1 MGKPLEEQ
9 GAVAAQVPFDG
20 LARILRPVEGRDG
33 VVGDLLRARLEG
45 DGEIVG
51 AGEIVQQPRPRLGQG
66 EGHAYDV
73 VHGARRAL
81 VVENVE
87 AAAVVVLLEQLLE
100 SATGGGGIVVGDRP
114 FEALRARRRRKG
126 GATTRSIPG
135 RNAVFFGLLTLVV
148 TGWRKS
154 FRNSGGGARGR
165 GRGEARG
172 VRMRDDAPFL
182 SVV

>member
-1 MGKPLEEQ
+1 MRGFDWEASEEQ

-114 FEALRARRRRKG
+114 FEALRARRRRIG
-126 GATTRSIPG
+126 GATTRSIRG
-135 RNAVFFGLLTLVV
+135 RNAVFLGC
-148 TGWRKS
+148 
-154 FRNSGGGARGR
+154 
-165 GRGEARG
+165 
-172 VRMRDDAPFL
+172 
-182 SVV
+182 